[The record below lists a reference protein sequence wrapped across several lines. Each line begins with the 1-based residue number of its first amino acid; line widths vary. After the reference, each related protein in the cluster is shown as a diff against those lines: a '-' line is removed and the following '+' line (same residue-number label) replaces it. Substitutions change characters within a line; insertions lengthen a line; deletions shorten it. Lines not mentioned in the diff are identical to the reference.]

1 MTVCNANDDMCV
13 RCEAKPVTWDKG
25 HPDYCDDCWTPEG
38 EAKRGWVVFSGKVK
52 DLATADFS
60 TGWRGPGNYQL
71 SAEGSVQEVRCGF
84 VCDLIAA
91 MSANPGAEVRFMDG
105 LNHRSSK
112 EQCLAAAK
120 VNGSELAAA
129 FIETLEGRIEALGVQ
144 VDKLSEEY
152 WERFGDDEDGGFER
166 EWAEAD
172 ARAHQKRLRERR
184 KLLIQLKKDAL
195 ARFEAG
201 MGQS

>member
-13 RCEAKPVTWDKG
+13 RCEVKPVTWDKG
-25 HPDYCDDCWTPEG
+25 HPDYCDDCWTLEEKP
-38 EAKRGWVVFSGKVK
+38 KQGWVVFSGKVK
-52 DLATADFS
+52 DLAAADFS
-60 TGWRGPGNYQL
+60 TGWRGPGNYRL
-71 SAEGSVQEVRCGF
+71 SAGGSVQEVQCGF

-120 VNGSELAAA
+120 ANGSELAAA
-129 FIETLEGRIEALGVQ
+129 FIETLEGQIEALEVQ
-144 VDKLSEEY
+144 IDKLSEDF
-152 WERFGDDEDGGFER
+152 WERFGDDGDGNSAR

-172 ARAHQKRLRERR
+172 AHAHQKRLTERR
-184 KLLIQLKKDAL
+184 KFLIQLKRDAL

-201 MGQS
+201 RGQS